1 MSFILFLVT
10 AHYANSLMILIG
22 TQATIFQS
30 SAWLKSGYKEGY
42 IF

>member
-1 MSFILFLVT
+1 MSFILLLVT
-10 AHYANSLMILIG
+10 AHYADYLMILIG
-22 TQATIFQS
+22 IQATIFNS